1 LARLRSELLRKLVH
15 IGMGGFALTLCWL
28 GPWWG
33 ALCAVAGVLFN
44 LLILNGLTR
53 RMLLRE
59 AERQRG
65 FSLGIALYP
74 AAVLMMVLIFPH
86 RIELAA
92 AAWGLLAFGDGMATV
107 AGLGVGGPRLPWNQE
122 KRWSGFI
129 AFVLFGTASAAFLI
143 RWSQRNA
150 FEWIGDSFLS
160 VEGQGNQLFFLLTA
174 CLIAALA
181 AAFAESLRT
190 GIDDNL
196 LVPLVGGMVLYG
208 AALVEPG
215 VLAAAG
221 ELIQTQLIWG
231 ALINALLAAAAF
243 AARGVGLSGAV
254 WGWVLGTALFAC
266 GGWQAFLMLVLFF
279 GLGTAT
285 TKLGY
290 ARKAALGIAQE
301 KGGRRGASNAFA
313 NTTTG
318 VVFAFLALATAS
330 PELFL
335 VAMTAAFA
343 TATCDTVSSEVGQA
357 YGRHHYL
364 VTTFKPVPAGTD
376 GAVSL
381 EGTLA
386 GIGGA
391 MVLAVAAW
399 AIGMISPG
407 GAAVVVTAAFIGAT
421 VESYLGAT
429 FEQAKLIDNELVNFT
444 NTVIGGLTACALFVW
459 FLR

>member
-1 LARLRSELLRKLVH
+1 
-15 IGMGGFALTLCWL
+15 
-28 GPWWG
+28 
-33 ALCAVAGVLFN
+33 
-44 LLILNGLTR
+44 
-53 RMLLRE
+53 
-59 AERQRG
+59 
-65 FSLGIALYP
+65 
-74 AAVLMMVLIFPH
+74 
-86 RIELAA
+86 
-92 AAWGLLAFGDGMATV
+92 
-107 AGLGVGGPRLPWNQE
+107 
-122 KRWSGFI
+122 
-129 AFVLFGTASAAFLI
+129 
-143 RWSQRNA
+143 
-150 FEWIGDSFLS
+150 
-160 VEGQGNQLFFLLTA
+160 
-174 CLIAALA
+174 
-181 AAFAESLRT
+181 
-190 GIDDNL
+190 
-196 LVPLVGGMVLYG
+196 
-208 AALVEPG
+208 VEPG

-243 AARGVGLSGAV
+243 VARGVGFSGAV
-254 WGWVLGTALFAC
+254 WGWVLGTALFVC

-318 VVFAFLALATAS
+318 VIFAFLALATAS

-391 MVLAVAAW
+391 MVLAAAAW
-399 AIGMISPG
+399 AVGMISPG